1 MFWVNLRL
9 PKNERQY
16 AMDKA
21 DQRALEILEGLGRR
35 PATPFYEEGPA
46 QYIIDA
52 LAAMG
57 VEHSRDQFGNIV
69 ATLGTPNANTP
80 AVALVAHMDH
90 PGFEII
96 EADGVHATARAVG
109 GVPTA
114 SLLNPTRVL
123 VLLPDGDR
131 ISATTGRHEN
141 TTDPTDRR
149 AERLVTLSLDHKL
162 PAAPPLPV
170 IFDLPDFEMDGDT
183 ITMRALD
190 DLAGCASILAALE
203 RASTESHDAPIYG
216 VFTRAEEGG
225 LFGARLLA
233 EEGTLPSGTIV
244 VSVESSSVIPGVEQG
259 KGPVIRTG
267 DAMTTF
273 DGDAEQVLSQAARHL
288 ATHEKG
294 FRVQRQLMSGGV
306 CEATAF
312 SVHGYPVTGLAFPLG
327 NYHNA
332 TTSIPDPDGGVGA
345 EYIELA
351 DFLGGVDLLA
361 KVARGQHSGSPSDLF
376 GPVSE
381 DVRKRLEAFPP
392 R

>member
-1 MFWVNLRL
+1 
-9 PKNERQY
+9 
-16 AMDKA
+16 MDKA
-21 DQRALEILEGLGRR
+21 DQRALEILEELGRR
-35 PATPFYEEGPA
+35 PATPFYEADTA
-46 QYIIDA
+46 QYILDS

-57 VEHSRDQFGNIV
+57 IEHSRDRFGNIV
-69 ATLGTPNANTP
+69 ATLGNPNADTP

-96 EADGVHATARAVG
+96 ETDGVHATARAVG
-109 GVPTA
+109 GVPAA
-114 SLLNPTRVL
+114 SLVKPTPVL
-123 VLLPDGDR
+123 VLLPDGDT
-131 ISATTGRHEN
+131 ISATTGRHES
-141 TTDPTDRR
+141 TTDPADRR
-149 AERLVTLSLDHKL
+149 AERLVRLTLDHKL
-162 PAAPPLPV
+162 PATPPLPV
-170 IFDLPDFEMDGDT
+170 VFDLPDFEMDGDT
-183 ITMRALD
+183 IMMRALD

-203 RASTESHDAPIYG
+203 RTSTESHDAPIYG

-233 EEGTLPSGTIV
+233 EEGTMPSGTIV

-267 DAMTTF
+267 DAITTF
-273 DGDAEQVLSQAARHL
+273 DGEAERVLSQAARHL
-288 ATHEKG
+288 ASQEKG

-312 SVHGYPVTGLAFPLG
+312 SAHGYPVTGLAFPLG

-345 EYIELA
+345 EYIKLA

-361 KVARGQHSGSPSDLF
+361 EVARGQRSGSPGDLF

-381 DVRKRLEAFPP
+381 DVRKRLESPA
-392 R
+392 RRTLRTAS

>member
-1 MFWVNLRL
+1 
-9 PKNERQY
+9 
-16 AMDKA
+16 MDKA
-21 DQRALEILEGLGRR
+21 DRRALEILEGLGRH
-35 PATPFYEEGPA
+35 PATPFYEEGLA
-46 QYIIDA
+46 QYIIDS

-57 VEHSRDQFGNIV
+57 VEHSRDRFGNIV
-69 ATLGTPNANTP
+69 ATLRTSNVDTP

-90 PGFEII
+90 PGFEIV
-96 EADGVHATARAVG
+96 EANGVHATARAVG

-114 SLLNPTRVL
+114 SLVTPTPVL
-123 VLLPDGDR
+123 VLLTDGDS
-131 ISATTGRHEN
+131 ISATTGRHDA
-141 TTDPTDRR
+141 TTDPSDRR
-149 AERLVTLSLDHKL
+149 AERLVTLSLDREL
-162 PAAPPLPV
+162 PTTTPLPIV
-170 IFDLPDFEMDGDT
+170 FDLPDFEMDGDT
-183 ITMRALD
+183 IRMRALD

-203 RASTESHDAPIYG
+203 RASTESHGAPIYG

-244 VSVESSSVIPGVEQG
+244 ISVESSSVIPGVEQG

-288 ATHEKG
+288 AAQEKG

-306 CEATAF
+306 CEASAF
-312 SVHGYPVTGLAFPLG
+312 SAHGYPVTGLAFPLG

-332 TTSIPDPDGGVGA
+332 TTSIPDQDGGVGA
-345 EYIELA
+345 EYIKLA
-351 DFLGGVDLLA
+351 DFLGGVNLLA
-361 KVARGQHSGSPSDLF
+361 EVARGQRFGSPSDLF

-381 DVRKRLEAFPP
+381 DVRQRLETCPP

>member
-1 MFWVNLRL
+1 
-9 PKNERQY
+9 
-16 AMDKA
+16 MDKA

-35 PATPFYEEGPA
+35 PATPFFEDGPA
-46 QYIIDA
+46 QYILEA
-52 LAAMG
+52 LAKAG
-57 VEHSRDQFGNIV
+57 IEHSRDRFGNII
-69 ATLGTPNANTP
+69 ATLGNPSADTP

-90 PGFEII
+90 PGFEITEI
-96 EADGVHATARAVG
+96 NGLHATARAVG

-114 SLLNPTRVL
+114 SLVNPTPVL
-123 VLLPDGDR
+123 VLLPNGDR
-131 ISATTGRHEN
+131 VSATTGRHES

-149 AERLVTLSLDHKL
+149 AERLVTLTLDPEL
-162 PAAPPLPV
+162 PATPPLPV
-170 IFDLPDFEMDGDT
+170 IFDLPDFDMDDDT

-203 RASTESHDAPIYG
+203 RASTENHDAPIHG

-233 EEGTLPSGTIV
+233 EEGTLPPGTMV

-273 DGDAEQVLSQAARHL
+273 DANAEQVLSQAARHL
-288 ATHEKG
+288 ASQEKG
-294 FRVQRQLMSGGV
+294 FSVQRQLMSGGV

-312 SVHGYPVTGLAFPLG
+312 SAHDYPVTGLAFPLG

-345 EYIELA
+345 EYIKLA

-361 KVARGQHSGSPSDLF
+361 QVAGGKLSTSSDALI
-376 GPVSE
+376 GPVSD
-381 DVRKRLEAFPP
+381 DVRQRLESSST

>member
-1 MFWVNLRL
+1 
-9 PKNERQY
+9 
-16 AMDKA
+16 MDNA
-21 DQRALEILEGLGRR
+21 DRRALEILEGLGRY
-35 PATPFYEEGPA
+35 PATPFYEEGLA
-46 QYIIDA
+46 QYIIDS

-57 VEHSRDQFGNIV
+57 VEHSRDRFGNIV
-69 ATLGTPNANTP
+69 ATLRTSNADTP

-90 PGFEII
+90 PGFEIVD
-96 EADGVHATARAVG
+96 ANGVHATARAVG

-114 SLLNPTRVL
+114 SLVKPTPVL
-123 VLLPDGDR
+123 VLLTDGDS
-131 ISATTGRHEN
+131 ISATTGRHDA
-141 TTDPTDRR
+141 TTDPSDRR
-149 AERLVTLSLDHKL
+149 AERLVTLSLDREL
-162 PAAPPLPV
+162 PTTTPLPIV
-170 IFDLPDFEMDGDT
+170 FDLPDFEMDGDT
-183 ITMRALD
+183 IRMRALD

-244 VSVESSSVIPGVEQG
+244 ISVESSSVIPGVEQG

-288 ATHEKG
+288 AAQEKG

-312 SVHGYPVTGLAFPLG
+312 SAHGYPVTGLAFPLG

-332 TTSIPDPDGGVGA
+332 TTAIPDPDGGVGA
-345 EYIELA
+345 EYIKLA

-361 KVARGQHSGSPSDLF
+361 EVARGQRSGSPGDLF

-381 DVRKRLEAFPP
+381 DVRQRLETCPP

>member
-1 MFWVNLRL
+1 
-9 PKNERQY
+9 
-16 AMDKA
+16 MDKA
-21 DQRALEILEGLGRR
+21 DQRALEILKELGRR

-46 QYIIDA
+46 QYIIDS
-52 LAAMG
+52 LVAMG
-57 VEHSRDQFGNIV
+57 IEHSRDRFGNII
-69 ATLGTPNANTP
+69 ATLGTPKADTP

-90 PGFEII
+90 PGFEIV

-114 SLLNPTRVL
+114 SLVKPTPLL

-131 ISATTGRHEN
+131 ISATTGRHES
-141 TTDPTDRR
+141 TTDPSDRR
-149 AERLVTLSLDHKL
+149 AERLVTLTLDHKL
-162 PAAPPLPV
+162 PADPPLPV

-183 ITMRALD
+183 IRMRALD

-203 RASTESHDAPIYG
+203 LASTESHDAPTYG

-288 ATHEKG
+288 AAQEKG
-294 FRVQRQLMSGGV
+294 FRVPRQLMSGGV
-306 CEATAF
+306 CEATVF
-312 SVHGYPVTGLAFPLG
+312 SAHGYLVTGLAFPLG

-332 TTSIPDPDGGVGA
+332 TSSIPDPEGGVDA
-345 EYIELA
+345 EYINLA
-351 DFLGGVDLLA
+351 DFLGGTDLLA
-361 KVARGQHSGSPSDLF
+361 EVTRDQRSGNPSNLF

-381 DVRKRLEAFPP
+381 DIRERLETSPT